1 MDILSVNLNNINLD
15 DTNYERNEPDTIILT
30 RLLAWHIEFEKCK
43 ELKKNDKWRIHASS
57 VASQ

>member
-30 RLLAWHIEFEKCK
+30 RLLAWHIESEKCK
-43 ELKKNDKWRIHASS
+43 ELKKNDK
-57 VASQ
+57 